1 MKKVKLQKLRNEMK
15 EQNIEAL
22 LITSQFN
29 LRYITE
35 FTGSAGL
42 ALVTQE
48 KAYFVTDFR
57 YTEQATAQ
65 VKEFEV
71 VQAKT
76 NLLEEVAEISKSLG
90 LESVSFEQDYVTFA
104 SYTQYAEKLEAELK
118 PASGL
123 IEKIR
128 MIKTPEEVE
137 VLKAAAKIA
146 DDAFEHICT
155 FIKPGMAE
163 VEVSNELEF
172 FMRKQ
177 GATSSSFDIIVASGS
192 RSALPHGVASDKKI
206 EEGDMVTLD
215 FGALYN
221 GYISDIT
228 RTVAVGEPS
237 DKMKEVYQIVLDS
250 QVLALENIK
259 PGMTGIEA
267 DAIARDHI
275 KSKGYGEAFGHSTGH
290 GIGLE
295 VHEAPGLSFKS
306 QTVLEP
312 GMAVTVEPGIY
323 LPGIGG
329 VRIEDDILITESGNE
344 RLTHSTKELRIL
356 QVTEEIK

>member
-1 MKKVKLQKLRNEMK
+1 MKLQKLRNEMAK
-15 EQNIEAL
+15 QNIEAL
-22 LITSQFN
+22 LVTSSYN
-29 LRYITE
+29 LRYITN

-42 ALVTQE
+42 ALVTKEQ
-48 KAYFVTDFR
+48 AFFITDFR
-57 YTEQATAQ
+57 YTEQASEQ
-65 VKEFEV
+65 VTEFKV

-76 NLLEEVAEISKSLG
+76 NLLEEAAEKAKELGIESLA
-90 LESVSFEQDYVTFA
+90 FEQDYVTYS
-104 SYTQYAEKLEAELK
+104 SYLQYQEKMGSALK
-118 PASGL
+118 PVSGL

-128 MIKTPEEVE
+128 MIKTPEEVGI
-137 VLKAAAKIA
+137 LKAAAKIA
-146 DDAFEHICT
+146 DDAFEHICG
-155 FIKPGMAE
+155 FIKAGQTE
-163 VEVSNELEF
+163 LEISNELEF

-177 GATSSSFDIIVASGS
+177 GATSSSFDTIVASGL
-192 RSALPHGVASDKKI
+192 RSALPHGVATDKI
-206 EEGDMVTLD
+206 VEQGDMITLD
-215 FGALYN
+215 YGALYN

-237 DKMKEVYQIVLDS
+237 EKMKEIYQIVLDA
-250 QVLALENIK
+250 QVLGVEKIG

-267 DAIARDHI
+267 DAIARDYI

-295 VHEAPGLSFKS
+295 VHEGPGLSFKS

-329 VRIEDDILITESGNE
+329 VRIEDDILITESGNV
-344 RLTHSTKELRIL
+344 RLTNSTKELRIL
-356 QVTEEIK
+356 

>member
-1 MKKVKLQKLRNEMK
+1 MNPLKLQKLRTEM
-15 EQNIEAL
+15 EQQQIEAL
-22 LITSQFN
+22 LITSPYN
-29 LRYITE
+29 LRYITN
-35 FTGSAGL
+35 FTGTAGL
-42 ALVTQE
+42 ALVTAD
-48 KAYFVTDFR
+48 KAFFITDFR
-57 YTEQATAQ
+57 YTEQAGNQ

-76 NLLEEVAEISKSLG
+76 NLLEEAAETAKNLGIGSLA
-90 LESVSFEQDYVTFA
+90 FEKDYVTYA
-104 SYTQYAEKLEAELK
+104 SYLDYKTKIEAELK
-118 PASGL
+118 PVSGL

-128 MIKTPEEVE
+128 MIKTPEEVSI
-137 VLKAAAKIA
+137 LKAAAKIA
-146 DDAFEHICT
+146 DDAFEHICQ
-155 FIKPGMAE
+155 FIQVGQTE
-163 VEVSNELEF
+163 LEISNELEF

-177 GATSSSFDIIVASGS
+177 GASSSSFDTIVASGV
-192 RSALPHGVASDKKI
+192 RSALPHGVATDKKI
-206 EEGDMVTLD
+206 ESGDFITLD

-237 DKMKEVYQIVLDS
+237 DKLKEIYQIVLDA
-250 QVLALENIK
+250 QVMAVEKIG

-267 DAIARDHI
+267 DAIARDFI

-323 LPGIGG
+323 LSGIGG

-356 QVTEEIK
+356 

>member
-1 MKKVKLQKLRNEMK
+1 MAKLKLQKLRNEMA

-22 LITSQFN
+22 LVTSSYN
-29 LRYITE
+29 LRYITN

-42 ALVTQE
+42 ALVT
-48 KAYFVTDFR
+48 KDRAFFITDFR
-57 YTEQATAQ
+57 YTEQASEQ
-65 VKEFEV
+65 VTEFEV

-76 NLLEEVAEISKSLG
+76 NLLEEAAEKAKELG
-90 LESVSFEQDYVTFA
+90 IKALAFEQDYVTYS
-104 SYTQYAEKLEAELK
+104 SYLQYKEKLAAELE
-118 PASGL
+118 PVSGL

-137 VLKAAAKIA
+137 ILKAAAKIA
-146 DDAFEHICT
+146 DDAFEHICG
-155 FIKPGMAE
+155 FIKAGQTE
-163 VEVSNELEF
+163 LEISNELEF

-177 GATSSSFDIIVASGS
+177 GATSSSFDTIVASGH
-192 RSALPHGVASDKKI
+192 RSALPHGVATDKI
-206 EEGDMVTLD
+206 VEQGDMITLD
-215 FGALYN
+215 YGALYN

-237 DKMKEVYQIVLDS
+237 EKMKEIYQIVLDS
-250 QVLALENIK
+250 QLLGVEKIG

-267 DAIARDHI
+267 DAIARDYI

-295 VHEAPGLSFKS
+295 VHEGPGLSFKS

-329 VRIEDDILITESGNE
+329 VRIEDDILITESGNV
-344 RLTHSTKELRIL
+344 RLTNSTKELRIL
-356 QVTEEIK
+356 